1 MTEVKLPQ
9 SLVDFSDALKKLYQS
24 SEDATEI
31 VTKWDEITNTDT
43 PATVKVTISG
53 VVHEVDNL
61 AKIRQDLV
69 EGLSLDN
76 PTVSSVSFKSGP
88 PYTSEGKQESTSW
101 YCTGVAPQSSG
112 IYPYEDVDTVVGE
125 FRNVYNDF
133 RTLCLLN
140 KATLDVNMLQLPGVV
155 LLSAPSVEGQT
166 RLDSFELTIRAP
178 SASYATQ
185 GKMTLERHYYTRV
198 TFINTNTTVPV
209 TLNLY
214 NATGSVVIPSPRVI
228 PSLKAVTYLVFA
240 KPSQNTVNV
249 QEVAY
254 DIATSGIEG
263 A

>member
-76 PTVSSVSFKSGP
+76 PIVSSVSFKSGS
-88 PYTSEGKQESTSW
+88 PYPAEGTQDATTR
-101 YCTGVAPQSSG
+101 YCTSVAPQSSG
-112 IYPYEDVDTVVGE
+112 AYPYEDVDTVVGE

-140 KATLDVNMLQLPGVV
+140 KATLEVQMLQLPSV
-155 LLSAPSVEGQT
+155 LLLAAPSIEGQT

-178 SASYATQ
+178 GAGYATQ

-198 TFINTNTTVPV
+198 TFINTNTVPV

>member
-43 PATVKVTISG
+43 PETVKVTISG

-76 PTVSSVSFKSGP
+76 PTVRSVSFKAGP
-88 PYTSEGKQESTSW
+88 PYNSEGKQESTSW
-101 YCTGVAPQSSG
+101 YCTSVAPQSSG
-112 IYPYEDVDTVVGE
+112 IYPYEDVDTEVGE

-133 RTLCLLN
+133 RTVCLLN
-140 KATLDVNMLQLPGVV
+140 KATLNVDMLTLPGVV
-155 LLSAPSVEGQT
+155 LLAAPSIEGQT
-166 RLDSFELTIRAP
+166 RLDSFELTIRSP
-178 SASYATQ
+178 SADYITQ
-185 GKMTLERHYYTRV
+185 GKMTSVRHYYTRV
-198 TFINTNTTVPV
+198 TFINTNTVPV
-209 TLNLY
+209 TLNFY
-214 NATGSVVIPSPRVI
+214 NATGSVIIPSPRVI
-228 PSLKAVTYLVFA
+228 PSLKAVTYLIFA
-240 KPSQNTVNV
+240 KPNQDTVYV
-249 QEVAY
+249 QEVVY
-254 DIATSGIEG
+254 DIVPSGIEG